1 MSPTLARWLMI
12 SRWLSSEEACSAD
25 PLTRKVSTP
34 PKPLVRYFWPIVER
48 ATLQTGVVYALDLG
62 VLLEPLSHFECIVH
76 RSLYAQREGF
86 ESLQQQ
92 EGVERTLAGTRVAE
106 HFAPCPYGESLVAAV
121 FPEVESVIPF
131 RGFADQGVAA
141 VAPIEVAAVDS
152 HATHAVAVTSD
163 PFGRCVQHDIGAHL
177 IGWQR

>member
-1 MSPTLARWLMI
+1 MRRRSGVYQEIRVSPTLAG
-12 SRWLSSEEACSAD
+12 AD
-25 PLTRKVSTP
+25 DLQVVEQRGGLFGRSFDAEGQYAAETVGQI
-34 PKPLVRYFWPIVER
+34 LLGQIVER

-92 EGVERTLAGTRVAE
+92 EGVERTPGSTRVAE

-121 FPEVESVIPF
+121 SQKLNP
-131 RGFADQGVAA
+131 
-141 VAPIEVAAVDS
+141 
-152 HATHAVAVTSD
+152 
-163 PFGRCVQHDIGAHL
+163 
-177 IGWQR
+177 